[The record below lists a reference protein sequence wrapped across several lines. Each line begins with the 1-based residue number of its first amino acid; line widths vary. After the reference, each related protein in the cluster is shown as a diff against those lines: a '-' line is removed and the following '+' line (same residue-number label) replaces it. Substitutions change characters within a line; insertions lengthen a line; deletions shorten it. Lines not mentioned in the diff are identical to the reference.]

1 MATSDHVTIE
11 DLEDLGVTKVIL
23 NNGEVHQQ
31 AFLGDDYVM
40 LESPTGRHRIPLTE
54 VHHFSRLA
62 GKAMLRGHHVNLE
75 ELVQDKVA
83 CNSVGDIF
91 TTEEEPEGNPRDGY
105 QALVRFEDLTDITS
119 INREYGFNQ
128 SLTLNT
134 QPTNDPPA
142 DGSPL

>member
-105 QALVRFEDLTDITS
+105 QALVRFEDLTDITL

-128 SLTLNT
+128 SLLTT
-134 QPTNDPPA
+134 TRP
-142 DGSPL
+142 

>member
-1 MATSDHVTIE
+1 MATSNHVTIE
-11 DLEDLGVTKVIL
+11 DLEDLDVTKVIL

-62 GKAMLRGHHVNLE
+62 GKAMLRGERVNLE
-75 ELVQDKVA
+75 RVARDKVA
-83 CNSVGDIF
+83 CNGVGDIF
-91 TTEEEPEGNPRDGY
+91 TRDEHPDGNPRDGY
-105 QALVRFEDLTDITS
+105 QALVRFEDLTDITL

-134 QPTNDPPA
+134 QPTNDPPV
-142 DGSPL
+142 DGPPL